1 MAEQEQRMSFHDW
14 IMSDNADEFFA
25 NISTKYQLRMLLAK
39 YDASQKEGDEFRR
52 DLSSQA
58 NDAHADW
65 EKENELLES
74 DEETARTSLGPR
86 DGTG

>member
-1 MAEQEQRMSFHDW
+1 MST
-14 IMSDNADEFFA
+14 NADDFLA
-25 NISTKYQLRMLLAK
+25 NISAEYQVRMILAK
-39 YDASQKEGDEFRR
+39 YNANQHEGDEFRR
-52 DLSSQA
+52 DLSYLAEQA
-58 NDAHADW
+58 HQDW